1 MQGQNLSAT
10 RPLQVSKE
18 RTQNKDTKPTEM
30 LENGQETEEEGE
42 LSSCSKK

>member
-1 MQGQNLSAT
+1 MHRQNLSAT
-10 RPLQVSKE
+10 KLFQVSKE
-18 RTQNKDTKPTEM
+18 RIQNKDTKPTEM